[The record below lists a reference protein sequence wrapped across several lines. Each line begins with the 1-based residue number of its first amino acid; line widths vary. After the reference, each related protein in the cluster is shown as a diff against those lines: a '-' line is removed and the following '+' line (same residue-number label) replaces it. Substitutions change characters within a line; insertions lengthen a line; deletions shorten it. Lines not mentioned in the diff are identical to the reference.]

1 MGQVGVKILQVN
13 NYGYIRGGSD
23 RYFADLSDLLVEKGH
38 SVAALVTRDERNAV
52 PAAWEVRGFQPE
64 NVRATDVLRYFYSFD
79 AKKVAQQLVSE
90 WKPDLVHLHIYYG
103 QITPSILGVFRSEGI
118 PIVQTL
124 HEYKLLCPVAT
135 MVRQGQTCDF
145 CCNGAFWNAAVNRC
159 NRGSFMRSVVTSLE
173 AYSSRWMGAVDDV
186 DHFIAVSEFVRNTMI
201 RYGINEQAISTVHN
215 FIKAATLV
223 PSFQVGEYFLYVGR
237 IEEIKGIRTLLSA
250 MGQVPGK
257 LVVVGD
263 GEILS
268 ELKEEV
274 GRRALNVDFVGFRSG
289 KELHDLIRGSRCVI
303 VPSEWNETFGL
314 IVLEA
319 NALGKPV
326 IASRIGGMQEV
337 VRSGENGILFEAG
350 NVEQLV
356 KALEWVRQNPEQAVA
371 MGRAGRKLAETVF
384 GKDEHYRK
392 IMAIYRR
399 LTNSYVPSN
408 HRA

>member
-1 MGQVGVKILQVN
+1 
-13 NYGYIRGGSD
+13 
-23 RYFADLSDLLVEKGH
+23 
-38 SVAALVTRDERNAV
+38 
-52 PAAWEVRGFQPE
+52 
-64 NVRATDVLRYFYSFD
+64 
-79 AKKVAQQLVSE
+79 
-90 WKPDLVHLHIYYG
+90 
-103 QITPSILGVFRSEGI
+103 
-118 PIVQTL
+118 
-124 HEYKLLCPVAT
+124 
-135 MVRQGQTCDF
+135 
-145 CCNGAFWNAAVNRC
+145 
-159 NRGSFMRSVVTSLE
+159 MRSVVTSLE